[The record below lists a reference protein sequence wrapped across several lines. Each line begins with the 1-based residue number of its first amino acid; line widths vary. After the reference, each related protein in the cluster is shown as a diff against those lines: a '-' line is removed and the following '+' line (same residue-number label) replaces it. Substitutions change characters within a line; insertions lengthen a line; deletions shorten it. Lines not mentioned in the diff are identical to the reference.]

1 MQFETSPDK
10 QLLAKVDGREILPS
24 MYAIEHAKIILEKR
38 TTDLGESAILDSS
51 LAQLISSQALLDSYV
66 AKLPQATA
74 KEDTSVVLDAGH
86 LHLGL
91 QGIIDGIRPGR
102 ERRLV
107 KRMIRILN
115 KRLEK

>member
-24 MYAIEHAKIILEKR
+24 IYAIEHAKVVLEKQS
-38 TTDLGESAILDSS
+38 TESSELAGLTSS
-51 LAQLISSQALLDSYV
+51 LAQLASSQIILDAEVTELSHPLTEKNTSVLLDAS
-66 AKLPQATA
+66 Q
-74 KEDTSVVLDAGH
+74 

-91 QGIIDGIRPGR
+91 QSIIDGIRPGR

-107 KRMIRILN
+107 KRMIKTLCRH
-115 KRLEK
+115 LEQ